1 VVTRRGTRLAIAL
14 PGVGAGRIV
23 NDERGFVA
31 IEWAAA
37 IAFLLLPVVM
47 LVATLPTWAER
58 RHAATIAAREAARVL
73 ADAWPNGD
81 ASEAMLVAGE
91 VGADHGIAPADLDV
105 RVRSL
110 GEGRGGYA
118 RVEVVV
124 TMPAISVLGMGAGAW
139 HYTAVETRR
148 IDDYRSR

>member
-1 VVTRRGTRLAIAL
+1 VKA
-14 PGVGAGRIV
+14 V
-23 NDERGFVA
+23 NEQRGFVA

-37 IAFLLLPVVM
+37 VAFLLLPVVM
-47 LVATLPTWAER
+47 LVATLPSWAER
-58 RHAATIAAREAARVL
+58 RHAATVAAREGARVL
-73 ADAWPNGD
+73 ADAWPHGD
-81 ASEAMLVAGE
+81 AHAAEVVARE
-91 VGADHGIAPADLDV
+91 VAADHGIAAGEIDV

-110 GEGRGGYA
+110 GDTRGSYV

-124 TMPAISVLGMGAGAW
+124 TMPAVAVMGMGAGAW